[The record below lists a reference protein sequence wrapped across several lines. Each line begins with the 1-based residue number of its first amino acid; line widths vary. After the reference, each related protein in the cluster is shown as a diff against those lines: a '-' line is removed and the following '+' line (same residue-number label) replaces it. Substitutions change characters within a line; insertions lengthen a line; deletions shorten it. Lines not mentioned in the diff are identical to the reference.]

1 MSVILLA
8 ARPASSQPLPI
19 SSSFSPSPE
28 NPSLLPPSRRRF
40 PSVCSPRKRARRKFH
55 RKHRTPPPQHHRRPV
70 VSDHLSPN
78 QGHHEILLITLKLL
92 DTCAQQIEFEIDDKD
107 HFSISAAGRNLMF
120 PAASDLVRHRRG
132 VHQLSGLHT
141 RSSLPAS
148 FPFIDLVVSAL
159 VAPSQS
165 SFIQLTVLPPAP
177 VQNRRLLSAAHVRLQ
192 PNVAPGHGLVDKCS
206 SIIFL

>member
-1 MSVILLA
+1 LFCT
-8 ARPASSQPLPI
+8 
-19 SSSFSPSPE
+19 SSS
-28 NPSLLPPSRRRF
+28 PPW
-40 PSVCSPRKRARRKFH
+40 PM
-55 RKHRTPPPQHHRRPV
+55 T
-70 VSDHLSPN
+70 
-78 QGHHEILLITLKLL
+78 
-92 DTCAQQIEFEIDDKD
+92 
-107 HFSISAAGRNLMF
+107 
-120 PAASDLVRHRRG
+120 
-132 VHQLSGLHT
+132 GLHT

-165 SFIQLTVLPPAP
+165 SVSLRPDSTPFPVTVLHRCCKARLPFWVVLRVAVDVSPCFLQFIQLTVLPPAP